1 MHIMHCIGPGV
12 VNCSA
17 LFENIFHKTFYF
29 SFQWV
34 WKKYLYIFIGCI
46 LCTLKNLIGH
56 KESWIHSNSSLF
68 RFKQLIIINIDWTK
82 TLI

>member
-34 WKKYLYIFIGCI
+34 WKKYLTYFCWMHIVH
-46 LCTLKNLIGH
+46 T
-56 KESWIHSNSSLF
+56 KELNWAQRVLGSFKLF
-68 RFKQLIIINIDWTK
+68 PLPF
-82 TLI
+82 